1 MSMKSILA
9 PLAAILLSACVSL
22 LPDPPPA
29 PYIYTMRVGAVEPS
43 TTPAHPLVIVVGAP
57 AAQRMTAGSDIVW
70 RQGAEI
76 AVMERTAWDDAA
88 PDLLQTM
95 LTETLSRR
103 GAFRAAIRGGSGA
116 RGDVDLRWDL
126 LAFEVV
132 EGDGIEAVFSA
143 TVRLVDARSRN
154 VIDTRRFDTRAPIAN
169 RSGREAVAALERAAR
184 DACLQITDWAAEKAP
199 APLPPP
205 VVSGAPSQP
214 SAASIRR

>member
-1 MSMKSILA
+1 MNLKSLLA
-9 PLAAILLSACVSL
+9 PLLAGLLSACVSI

-29 PYIYTMRVGAVEPS
+29 PYVYTMRVGTVEP
-43 TTPAHPLVIVVGAP
+43 TTAPIRPLVVVVAAP
-57 AAQRMTAGSDIVW
+57 SAQRMTGGSDIVW

-76 AVMERTAWDDAA
+76 AIMERAAWDDAA

-103 GAFRAAIRGGSGA
+103 GAFRAAVRGGSGT

-132 EGDGIEAVFSA
+132 EDGGLEAVFSA
-143 TVRLVDARSRN
+143 TVRLVDVRSRSI
-154 VIDTRRFDTRAPIAN
+154 IDVRRFDTRAPIAK

-184 DACLQITDWAAEKAP
+184 EACLQITDWAAEKAP

-205 VVSGAPSQP
+205 VASGAPSQP

>member
-1 MSMKSILA
+1 MNMKL
-9 PLAAILLSACVSL
+9 LAASLAATLLSACVSI
-22 LPDPPPA
+22 LPEAPPA

-43 TTPAHPLVIVVGAP
+43 TAPAHPLVIIIGAP
-57 AAQRMTAGSDIVW
+57 SAQRMTAGSDIVW

-76 AVMERTAWDDAA
+76 AVMDRAAWDDAA

-103 GAFRAAIRGGSGA
+103 GVFRAAVRGGAGA
-116 RGDVDLRWDL
+116 RGDIDLRWDV

-132 EGDGIEAVFSA
+132 EDGGLEAVFST
-143 TVRLVDARSRN
+143 TVRLVDARSRTI
-154 VIDTRRFDTRAPIAN
+154 IDTRRFDTRAPIAN
-169 RSGREAVAALERAAR
+169 RSAREAVAALERAAR
-184 DACLQITDWAAEKAP
+184 EACLQITEWAAEKAP

>member
-1 MSMKSILA
+1 MNMKL
-9 PLAAILLSACVSL
+9 LAASLAATLLSACVSI
-22 LPDPPPA
+22 LPEPPPA

-43 TTPAHPLVIVVGAP
+43 TAPGHPLVIIIGAP
-57 AAQRMTAGSDIVW
+57 SAQRMTAGSDIVW

-76 AVMERTAWDDAA
+76 AVMDRAAWDDAA

-103 GAFRAAIRGGSGA
+103 GAFRAAVRGGAGA
-116 RGDVDLRWDL
+116 RGDIDLRWDV

-132 EGDGIEAVFSA
+132 EDDALEAVFST
-143 TVRLVDARSRN
+143 TVRLVDARSRTI
-154 VIDTRRFDTRAPIAN
+154 IDTRRFDTRAPIEN
-169 RSGREAVAALERAAR
+169 RSARMAVAAMERAAR
-184 DACLQITDWAAEKAP
+184 EACLQIAEWAAEKAP

-205 VVSGAPSQP
+205 VVSAAPSQP